1 MYDLERLFDD
11 HDIEYWAKGKNVSKG
26 WTNIQCPFCNDKSN
40 HLGVNINTGIYSCW
54 KCSSSGELSF
64 LISELLSIEEYKS
77 KKLIKKYREDF
88 IEVKKEKRVIS
99 NTELILPKEATN
111 ILPEKHRKY
120 LIERGFDPDYIQK
133 KYGIM
138 ACDILGDYKF
148 RIIIPI
154 FFKGKLVNFAAKAI
168 DDSAN
173 LKIKNCPNEKVVI
186 QRDSLL
192 YNIDNIKNRKAII
205 VEGFTD
211 VWKMGD
217 CAVATMGTK
226 FTNAQIQLLSS
237 VCDSVFIMF
246 DSKSKDENA
255 PIQAEKIAHKLYGL
269 IKHVEIVFLPEG
281 DPGDLTDKQ
290 AKQIKKELGIIK

>member
-1 MYDLERLFDD
+1 M
-11 HDIEYWAKGKNVSKG
+11 
-26 WTNIQCPFCNDKSN
+26 
-40 HLGVNINTGIYSCW
+40 
-54 KCSSSGELSF
+54 
-64 LISELLSIEEYKS
+64 SELLSVEEYKA

-88 IEVKKEKRVIS
+88 IEAKKEKRVNT

-120 LIERGFDPDYIQK
+120 LIGRGFDPDYIQK

-168 DDSAN
+168 NDSAN
-173 LKIKNCPNEKVVI
+173 LKIKNCPNEKVII

-192 YNIDNIKNRKAII
+192 YNIDNIKNRKAIV

-237 VCDSVFIMF
+237 YCDEVYILY
-246 DSKSKDENA
+246 DSKEKDPQA
-255 PIQAEKIAHKLYGL
+255 PIQAEKLAHSLYSL
-269 IKHVEIVFLPEG
+269 IKKVEILELPHG
-281 DPGDLTDKQ
+281 DPGDLTYSEVEN
-290 AKQIKKELGIIK
+290 IKKEIGI

>member
-11 HDIEYWAKGKNVSKG
+11 YDIEYWAKGKNVSKG
-26 WTNIQCPFCNDKSN
+26 WVNIQCPFCNDKSN
-40 HLGVNINTGIYSCW
+40 HLGVNINTGAYSCW
-54 KCSSSGELSF
+54 KCSTTGELFF

-88 IEVKKEKRVIS
+88 IEVKKEKKVNT
-99 NTELILPKEATN
+99 NTEIILPKEATN
-111 ILPEKHRKY
+111 ILSEKHRQY
-120 LIERGFDPDYIQK
+120 LISRGFDPDYIQK
-133 KYGIM
+133 KYRIM

-148 RIIIPI
+148 RIVIPI

-226 FTNAQIQLLSS
+226 FTNAQIQLLSVYCS
-237 VCDSVFIMF
+237 EAYILY
-246 DSKSKDENA
+246 DSKEKDAQA
-255 PIQAEKIAHKLYGL
+255 PIQAEKLAHSLYSL
-269 IKHVEIVFLPEG
+269 IKKVEILELPHG
-281 DPGDLTDKQ
+281 DPGDLTYSEVEN
-290 AKQIKKELGIIK
+290 IKKEIGII

>member
-11 HDIEYWAKGKNVSKG
+11 NDIECWTKGKNVSKG
-26 WTNIQCPFCNDKSN
+26 WINIQCPFCNDKSN
-40 HLGVNINTGIYSCW
+40 HLGINIKTGTYSCW

-64 LISELLSIEEYKS
+64 LMSELLSVEEYKA

-88 IEVKKEKRVIS
+88 VEAKKEKRV
-99 NTELILPKEATN
+99 NTNIELILPKEATN

-120 LIERGFDPDYIQK
+120 LIGRGFDPDYIQK

-173 LKIKNCPNEKVVI
+173 LKIKNCPNEKVII

-192 YNIDNIKNRKAII
+192 YNIDNIKNRKAIV

-237 VCDSVFIMF
+237 YCDEVYILY
-246 DSKSKDENA
+246 DSKEKDPQA
-255 PIQAEKIAHKLYGL
+255 PIQAEKLAHSLSGL
-269 IKHVEIVFLPEG
+269 IKKVEILELPHG
-281 DPGDLTDKQ
+281 DPGDLTYSEVEN
-290 AKQIKKELGIIK
+290 IKKEIGI

>member
-1 MYDLERLFDD
+1 MYDLEKLFDD

-40 HLGVNINTGIYSCW
+40 HLGVNINTGTYNCW
-54 KCSSSGELSF
+54 KCSATGELSF

-88 IEVKKEKRVIS
+88 VEAKKERRVIS

-111 ILPEKHRKY
+111 ILPDKHRQY
-120 LIERGFDPDYIQK
+120 LIGRGFDPDYIQK

-173 LKIKNCPNEKVVI
+173 LKIKNCPNEKVII

-217 CAVATMGTK
+217 CTIATMGTK
-226 FTNAQIQLLSS
+226 FTNAQIQLLSVYCS
-237 VCDSVFIMF
+237 EAYILY
-246 DSKSKDENA
+246 DSKEKDVQA
-255 PIQAEKIAHKLYGL
+255 PIQAEKLAHSLYSL
-269 IKHVEIVFLPEG
+269 IKKVEILELPHG
-281 DPGDLTDKQ
+281 DPGDLTYSEVEN
-290 AKQIKKELGIIK
+290 IKKEIGII

>member
-26 WTNIQCPFCNDKSN
+26 WANIQCPFCNDKSN
-40 HLGVNINTGIYSCW
+40 HLGVNINTGAYNCW

-88 IEVKKEKRVIS
+88 IEVKKEKRVVS

-111 ILPEKHRKY
+111 ILPEKHRQY
-120 LIERGFDPDYIQK
+120 LIGRGFDPDYIQK

-154 FFKGKLVNFAAKAI
+154 FFKGRLVNFAAKAI

-226 FTNAQIQLLSS
+226 FTNAQIQLLSDYCS
-237 VCDSVFIMF
+237 EAYILY
-246 DSKSKDENA
+246 DSKEKDPQA
-255 PIQAEKIAHKLYGL
+255 LIQAEKLAHSLYSL
-269 IKHVEIVFLPEG
+269 IKKVEILELPHG
-281 DPGDLTDKQ
+281 DPGDLTYSEVEN
-290 AKQIKKELGIIK
+290 IKKEIGII